1 MPPLALLS
9 FSSLSAPKIK
19 CSFREKNIARIP
31 QGHRGPLLSGIYGP
45 ACYSGIQRTETQSNG
60 APSLS
65 PSLPPAHFE
74 DETQQE
80 DVFLLLPLSKGVVD
94 QSFLKITAS
103 EALPFGH
110 PKPEALKITVFFTNY
125 RTEAFTA
132 ISRVCISPKAA
143 MTKHVKHKMHV
154 PLWNGEKFPI
164 KTATHTSAAECTF
177 LLLSFLVI
185 NYLFF

>member
-31 QGHRGPLLSGIYGP
+31 QGPTAVRDLWTCVLQWHTENWNPEQWGTFPFTVPPSCAFWGWNAAGRCFSSSSPLQGSGGSILSQNY
-45 ACYSGIQRTETQSNG
+45 C
-60 APSLS
+60 LWM
-65 PSLPPAHFE
+65 
-74 DETQQE
+74 
-80 DVFLLLPLSKGVVD
+80 
-94 QSFLKITAS
+94 
-103 EALPFGH
+103 PFGH

-143 MTKHVKHKMHV
+143 TTKHVKHKMHV
-154 PLWNGEKFPI
+154 PPWNGEKFPI
-164 KTATHTSAAECTF
+164 KTATHTSSAECTF
-177 LLLSFLVI
+177 LLLSFLFI
-185 NYLFF
+185 I